1 MTAVLVFGAVVTA
14 FLSRVADGVAFD
26 LGGVILV
33 TAGAI
38 LVALAGRRRPEPE
51 PVPA

>member
-14 FLSRVADGVAFD
+14 VLSRAADGVAFD
-26 LGGVILV
+26 LGGVVLI

-38 LVALAGRRRPEPE
+38 LVALAGAQARAS
-51 PVPA
+51 PAPA